1 MGFWELELLK
11 VLGFDLKFV
20 SLVDKKIINN
30 RVQYISKSVVEKK
43 VVPSFLIDKNESQ
56 EDLNSLLS
64 GLRLVG
70 DYLDKTILKPNN
82 LSQPLSRLHFIN
94 TLK

>member
-1 MGFWELELLK
+1 MFLIFSFKSILWYSSR
-11 VLGFDLKFV
+11 F
-20 SLVDKKIINN
+20 
-30 RVQYISKSVVEKK
+30 SKSVVEKK